1 MLTHARWLMGTAALF
16 NWSVVFGFLFLNGLL
31 TRLLDL
37 APSTG
42 TNLAMRDLALVLIAT
57 FGAAYLYAA
66 FDPLRGRPYIALGIL
81 GKALVALAMFAHW
94 ALGNIGWQLPALV
107 MGDVIYSLLFIH
119 FLRRH

>member
-16 NWSVVFGFLFLNGLL
+16 NWTVVLGFLLFNGLL
-31 TRLLDL
+31 TRLLGLDP
-37 APSTG
+37 ASG

-66 FDPLRGRPYIALGIL
+66 LDPQRGRPYIALGAL

-94 ALGNIGWQLPALV
+94 ALGHIDWRLPALV
-107 MGDVIYSLLFIH
+107 TGDVVYSLLFVQ
-119 FLRRH
+119 FLRRR